1 MLLLFQTMILQIII
15 LNLVYNNPDTGVEKP
30 EIIAPGHF
38 TFPQIRNNNGDLI
51 TQDNGSSYSTPYV
64 ASAFG
69 VNLLSQYP
77 LFRGKP
83 ELLKAFLLSI
93 STNITGE
100 SGILNP
106 REGAGTPRY
115 DYIYTYHRVSWT
127 GEVSTFFPNNGSEQ
141 TVKRYMTKGKR
152 ERIAIAWLIEPTYA
166 KEKKALNL
174 DFSLDVTYNG
184 STVKNL
190 RKASSTQNP
199 FEIVE
204 FTPATT
210 GYYIIKIK
218 RESYQNKGKLYLGL
232 SSNEMNQ

>member
-1 MLLLFQTMILQIII
+1 
-15 LNLVYNNPDTGVEKP
+15 
-30 EIIAPGHF
+30 
-38 TFPQIRNNNGDLI
+38 
-51 TQDNGSSYSTPYV
+51 
-64 ASAFG
+64 
-69 VNLLSQYP
+69 
-77 LFRGKP
+77 
-83 ELLKAFLLSI
+83 
-93 STNITGE
+93 
-100 SGILNP
+100 
-106 REGAGTPRY
+106 
-115 DYIYTYHRVSWT
+115 
-127 GEVSTFFPNNGSEQ
+127 
-141 TVKRYMTKGKR
+141 MTKGKR

-218 RESYQNKGKLYLGL
+218 ENLIKTKVNYI
-232 SSNEMNQ
+232 